1 MHLFSEKTIKI
12 NLNILKTSKVSFF
25 INSFFKEAMV
35 GDINFFLTE
44 EEDGMTGEINM
55 MIAGRQKL
63 QSHRL

>member
-1 MHLFSEKTIKI
+1 
-12 NLNILKTSKVSFF
+12 
-25 INSFFKEAMV
+25 MV